1 MNMFERTHSFVP
13 GHFIRHHTFN
23 YYFLLINAK
32 MQKQCR
38 TLEKHD
44 LNPISLNVMRTH
56 CSRQENTME
65 L

>member
-1 MNMFERTHSFVP
+1 MFERTHAFVP
-13 GHFIRHHTFN
+13 GHLIRHDTFN

-32 MQKQCR
+32 KAKKCR
-38 TLEKHD
+38 TLEKKQD

-56 CSRQENTME
+56 CNRQENTIK